1 MTALEAKRTADN
13 FNQELFKRTLE
24 KTTKYFNKEIEEAAC
39 QGSYDFCIKSDSDY
53 LIMALGQRE
62 TIELFHNSDL
72 QKEIKKQFR
81 VDGFLVN
88 FEKGYERDYVRVSWR
103 EPY

>member
-24 KTTKYFNKEIEEAAC
+24 KTTKYFNKEIEEAAY
-39 QGSYDFCIKSDSDY
+39 QGGYEFCIKSDNNC
-53 LIMALGQRE
+53 LITALGQKE

>member
-13 FNQELFKRTLE
+13 FNQELFRRTFE
-24 KTTKYFNKEIEEAAC
+24 KTIKYFNKQIEEAAC
-39 QGSYDFCIKSDSDY
+39 QGSYEFCIKSDNDY
-53 LIMALGQRE
+53 LIIALGQKE

-81 VDGFLVN
+81 VNGFLVN